1 MLLACHS
8 LSQEKYSSDSS
19 SESFSIAGKLLIK
32 LLVRLSTISFSYS
45 HSSKDLFYQRDMTS
59 KPIRNLD
66 DLIGSPVVV
75 FDNNC
80 LSIPIPLLADDLDDE
95 GVSCG
100 LQVNIGKGTRG
111 RKGEF
116 VLLLVSKRVRLNEM

>member
-1 MLLACHS
+1 
-8 LSQEKYSSDSS
+8 
-19 SESFSIAGKLLIK
+19 
-32 LLVRLSTISFSYS
+32 
-45 HSSKDLFYQRDMTS
+45 MTS